1 MCFTMG
7 KTKDALFA
15 GRALLYTNLLNVSSG
30 MNKGASR
37 LQLFIYYMGFPLVYE
52 PW

>member
-1 MCFTMG
+1 MG

-30 MNKGASR
+30 MNGASR